1 MGNGIFKHLGHFII
15 LVIIQVMILNNIRF
29 GGYINPYVYVLF
41 VLLLPLDVAGWVLL
55 LSSFAMGLTIDL
67 FSDTQGMHAAA
78 TVLLAF
84 ARPGIIR
91 MISGRSDLDSGTIPM
106 ISTMGTQWVVFYSL
120 SLVFVHHSFL
130 FFLEIFRF
138 SEFFITL
145 GRVLLS
151 TGITSIM
158 VLLGFLLLDKP
169 EKRGR

>member
-1 MGNGIFKHLGHFII
+1 MGKGIFKHLGHFII
-15 LVIIQVMILNNIRF
+15 LVVIQVMILNNIRF

-55 LSSFAMGLTIDL
+55 LSSFGMGLTIDL

-84 ARPGIIR
+84 ARPGVIR
-91 MISGRSDLDSGTIPM
+91 MISGRSDYDPGTVPM
-106 ISTMGTQWVVFYSL
+106 ISNMGTQWVVLYSL
-120 SLVFVHHSFL
+120 LMVFVHHSFL

-145 GRVLLS
+145 GRVALS
-151 TGITSIM
+151 TGITTIM
-158 VLLGFLLLDKP
+158 VLLGFLLVDKP